1 MIAALRRVMGRHTD
15 LFLIVGVVGVLT
27 ILFAPIPARLLDLL
41 LIVNFSCALLLLLL
55 TFYVRRPLDFSTF
68 PSLLLIATLFRLGL
82 NVAATRL
89 ILGQADAGKV
99 IGAIGG
105 HVVGGNYVIGL
116 IIFLILVVVQY
127 VVVTSGA
134 QRVAEVA
141 ARFTLDSMPGH
152 QMSIDADLN
161 MGFIDQAEA
170 QRRRKDLEREA
181 SFYGSMD
188 GASKFVKGDA
198 IAGILILLINIFG
211 GLAVGIAQQGMGWA
225 EALHVYTLLTV
236 GDGIVTQ
243 VPALVIAVGTGIIVT
258 RSATDREL
266 NKEVFSQVTA
276 FPKSLALVAVAVAAL
291 AMLPGI
297 PAAPVLLVLAVFV
310 GGWFFVRRAP
320 AAEATD
326 EPATEG
332 KPEEELQELLS
343 VDPLEVEV
351 GSALAA
357 SLNGE
362 DAALLERVATFRR
375 QFAADFGLVV
385 PSVRFRESKRMP
397 PQRYQLRV
405 YGAAVGE
412 GELLADR
419 LLAIHPSA
427 DCAPIEGVATHDPS
441 YGLPATWIAAEAE
454 AAARQAGFTVVDAQ
468 TVFMTHL
475 TESIRRQAALLVT
488 RGVTESLVDR
498 VRKTDASLVE
508 ELVPNVLSLSDIQK
522 VIQALVREKVPVRNL
537 GAILEV
543 LVDAGRANKDVE
555 ALIELVRQRLG
566 AVLCQSLADDAGRLM
581 VLTLDTPIEQQL
593 AATLRAAGGDRPGPM
608 VLDPSFAEQ
617 LLNRLGGQVLRMV
630 ESNHP
635 PVLLCPPE
643 LRRHL
648 RRLTERLMPHLSVL
662 SMSEVPPGLGLRSY
676 AVVKL

>member
-1 MIAALRRVMGRHTD
+1 MIAAFRRVMGRHTD

-27 ILFAPIPARLLDLL
+27 ILFAPIPGRLLDLL

-89 ILGQADAGKV
+89 ILGQADAGRV
-99 IGAIGG
+99 IGAIGSY
-105 HVVGGNYVIGL
+105 VVGGNYVIGL
-116 IIFLILVVVQY
+116 IVFLILVVVQY

-198 IAGILILLINIFG
+198 IAGILILLIDIFG
-211 GLAVGIAQQGMGWA
+211 GLAVGIAQQGLGWGD
-225 EALHVYTLLTV
+225 ALQTYTLLTV
-236 GDGIVTQ
+236 GDAIVTQ

-266 NKEVFSQVTA
+266 NKEVFAQVTA
-276 FPKSLALVAVAVAAL
+276 FPKSLALVALAVALL

-297 PAAPVLLVLAVFV
+297 PAAPVLLVLAVFA
-310 GGWFFVRRAP
+310 GGWFFVRRGQEAEP
-320 AAEATD
+320 AEQSAAEA
-326 EPATEG
+326 
-332 KPEEELQELLS
+332 KPEEDLQQLLQI
-343 VDPLEVEV
+343 DPLEVDV

-357 SLNGE
+357 SLNGD
-362 DAALLERVATFRR
+362 DAGLLERLAAFRR

-385 PSVRFRESKRMP
+385 PSVRFRESKRLA

-405 YGAAVGE
+405 YGAMVGE

-419 LLAIHPSA
+419 LLAIHPAA
-427 DCAPIEGVATHDPS
+427 DCPPIEGLATHDPS
-441 YGLPATWIAAEAE
+441 YGLPATWIEPAAE

-475 TESIRRQAALLVT
+475 TESIRRHAASLVT
-488 RGVTESLVDR
+488 RGVTEALVER

-522 VIQALVREKVPVRNL
+522 VLQALVREKVPVKNL
-537 GAILEV
+537 AAILEV
-543 LVDAGRANKDVE
+543 LADAGRANKDVD

-566 AVLCQSLADDAGRLM
+566 AVLCQSLADGAGQLM

-593 AATLRAAGGDRPGPM
+593 SATLRATGGERPGPL

-617 LLNRLGGQVLRMV
+617 LLSRLGGQVLRMV

-643 LRRHL
+643 LRKHL